1 MEGKAKRRRDISG
14 INGYWLASD
23 IGFLKRWAEYGADD
37 LADSLRHAEKDEDVK
52 VVLDEALPVLVQLR
66 ELLQWAKW

>member
-1 MEGKAKRRRDISG
+1 MVLTAIGWHLILRLCSG
-14 INGYWLASD
+14 QA
-23 IGFLKRWAEYGADD
+23 IGFLKRWAEYSADD